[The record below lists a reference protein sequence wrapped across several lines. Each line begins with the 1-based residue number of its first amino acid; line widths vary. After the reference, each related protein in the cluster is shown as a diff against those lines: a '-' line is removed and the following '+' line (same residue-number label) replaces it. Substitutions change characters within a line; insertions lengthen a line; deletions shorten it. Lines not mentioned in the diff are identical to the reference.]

1 MNKILIVDDE
11 HSIRLLLSQI
21 LNDEGFTPLAASNG
35 RKAIEIFRNESPDA
49 VLLDLLMPGMDGI
62 EIMKELKKID
72 PIIPIIIITGH
83 GDISLAVKAIK
94 AGAYDFITK
103 PAHEEGLIMLL
114 RRAMEKLELEREIRK
129 LHNSVESTYELFL
142 GRSQA
147 MKAIISQIQSVAPTN
162 FSVILQGDTGS
173 GKSYIAN
180 MIHSLSKRSE
190 KKFVTIDIGAIPD
203 SIAESELFGHE
214 KGAFTGAERRKEGL
228 LQIAN
233 GGTLLIDEIQNMSPT
248 IQSKLL
254 RVIDQ
259 RKVVRLGSVEPEKI
273 DIRIIA
279 ATNVDIAKAA
289 AEKIFREDL
298 FFRLG
303 EIIIK
308 IPSLRQR
315 EEDIPVL
322 AGRFC
327 RETCEELDKDIR
339 EFSEDAIDYLKHF
352 SWPGNV
358 RQLKN
363 TIRRAVLFC
372 DGKVIR
378 AEDLKALLSEDT
390 RRADEPQMT
399 GLTLKD
405 AERRAIKKALELAKG
420 NKTKA
425 ASFLQ
430 ADYTTL
436 LRKIKE
442 FNLQ

>member
-1 MNKILIVDDE
+1 MNKILIADDE
-11 HSIRLLLSQI
+11 HSIRLALSHI
-21 LNDEGFTPLAASNG
+21 LNDEGFTPLTASSG

-83 GDISLAVKAIK
+83 GDISVAVKAIK

-114 RRAMEKLELEREIRK
+114 RRAVEKLELEREIRK
-129 LHNSVESTYELFL
+129 LHNSVESTYEFFL

-147 MKAIISQIQSVAPTN
+147 MKEIISQIQSVAPTN

-180 MIHSLSKRSE
+180 MIHSLSKRAD

-259 RKVVRLGSVEPEKI
+259 RKVVRLGSVEPESI

-308 IPSLRQR
+308 IPPLRQR

-339 EFSEDAIDYLKHF
+339 EFSEDAINYLKHY

-378 AEDLKALLSEDT
+378 AEDLKALLSEGT
-390 RRADEPQMT
+390 HRTDEPQMT

-430 ADYTTL
+430 TDYTTL

-442 FNLQ
+442 FNLR